1 MSSPSIYEPLPQ
13 LDRRW
18 HQPCVGESE
27 WSDDTTVASM
37 ASWPPPNKVN
47 PSATTSRRRKSLLCG
62 DAILTVDTLGFV
74 LPRYLSDA
82 TLCCKNPPAQKPSCA
97 ARCSVVA
104 KSVEWTATPAGAYN
118 ERQGGQTETA
128 EQQHAEWLGIQLGH
142 AVDWHSGEKDGTQW
156 ATLRSHQSPLDGR
169 QSGPHH
175 IDVVVF
181 VHRL

>member
-1 MSSPSIYEPLPQ
+1 MPSFLGTIFTQPRQRPPPIARARPAGTTLGMSSPSIYEPLPQ

-74 LPRYLSDA
+74 LPRYLSDG
-82 TLCCKNPPAQKPSCA
+82 TLCCKTPPVQKRSCA

-104 KSVEWTATPAGAYN
+104 KSVEWTATPAGACN
-118 ERQGGQTETA
+118 ERQGGA
-128 EQQHAEWLGIQLGH
+128 
-142 AVDWHSGEKDGTQW
+142 DGDGG
-156 ATLRSHQSPLDGR
+156 ATTRGMARNPTWTRGGLA
-169 QSGPHH
+169 
-175 IDVVVF
+175 
-181 VHRL
+181 